1 MVFEQIVGS
10 LDPNT
15 MSFVMGLITNIV
27 YDGIK
32 KTRSFTKEYF
42 IEALSQKLPN
52 NSPELITNIA
62 DEISTLNLDRTMS
75 EFSIEEQLKSSQK
88 LNELINKLQVNTQN
102 ITQNN
107 VYGDNIAGNKII
119 NNNPL

>member
-1 MVFEQIVGS
+1 MTLEQIVGN
-10 LDPNT
+10 LDPNA
-15 MSFVMGLITNIV
+15 MSLVIGLITNIV
-27 YDGIK
+27 YDVVK
-32 KTRSFTKEYF
+32 KTGSFTKGYF
-42 IEALSQKLPN
+42 TDALFQKLPN

>member
-1 MVFEQIVGS
+1 MVFEQFMGS

-15 MSFVMGLITNIV
+15 LSLVIGLIANVV

-32 KTRSFTKEYF
+32 KTGSFTKEYF
-42 IEALSQKLPN
+42 TDALSQKLPN

-102 ITQNN
+102 IIQNN

-119 NNNPL
+119 NKNPL

>member
-52 NSPELITNIA
+52 NSPELITHIA
-62 DEISTLNLDRTMS
+62 DEIQVLNLDRTMS

-102 ITQNN
+102 IIQNN

-119 NNNPL
+119 NNK